1 MERFEP
7 PPTGLDNSIKEELFI
22 QINLD
27 KYAPFFPDFPYL
39 TGKQLSDGAEADVY
53 EVSNIKDGK
62 VYAAK
67 KRFNPGTDRKLRNNK
82 AKLLEVYNRFLAEVE
97 AMKTSNHKNVIIFK
111 QALRDVE
118 GDLYIVMDF
127 CDGGDL
133 YQWRKINVD

>member
-1 MERFEP
+1 M
-7 PPTGLDNSIKEELFI
+7 
-22 QINLD
+22 
-27 KYAPFFPDFPYL
+27 

-67 KRFNPGTDRKLRNNK
+67 KRFNPATDRKLRNNK
-82 AKLLEVYNRFLAEVE
+82 AKLLDVYNRFLAEVE
-97 AMKTSNHKNVIIFK
+97 TMKTNNHKNVIKFK
-111 QALRDVE
+111 KALRDAE

-133 YQWRKINVD
+133 YQWRKNNVD